1 MALRVFP
8 METFIK
14 FYDKTNNIAALVF
27 LQYAPEMNKNS
38 VILYPIKSPIEFA
51 IEDNPD
57 TFVQADINT
66 FRESILNGLGD
77 DNTNVDEQISVYS
90 GKGIIVSIFYFTPK
104 PDNLSE
110 AQSSNI
116 VNAENQFNLGLLK
129 IIYGE

>member
-1 MALRVFP
+1 M
-8 METFIK
+8 
-14 FYDKTNNIAALVF
+14 F

-38 VILYPIKSPIEFA
+38 VILYPINSPIEFA

-57 TFVQADINT
+57 SFVQADINT

-116 VNAENQFNLGLLK
+116 VNIENQFSRALMKVL
-129 IIYGE
+129 YGA